1 MMRPWFSAI
10 GLVVLG
16 GIAVGLLRGLYPV
29 DVAAMRAVVLLVGLF
44 FADRLLGPVIE
55 SLVGRPASSALDD
68 RDDHT
73 P

>member
-16 GIAVGLLRGLYPV
+16 GLGVGLVRGLYPV
-29 DVAAMRAVVLLVGLF
+29 DVAATRAVVLLVGLF

-55 SLVGRPASSALDD
+55 SLVGRPASSVDD
-68 RDDHT
+68 RDDNK
-73 P
+73 

>member
-29 DVAAMRAVVLLVGLF
+29 DVAATRAVIVFIGLV

-55 SLVGRPASSALDD
+55 SLVGRPAAPGIDDPDD
-68 RDDHT
+68 RG
-73 P
+73 

>member
-16 GIAVGLLRGLYPV
+16 GLGVGLVRDLYPV
-29 DVAAMRAVVLLVGLF
+29 DVAATRAVILLVGLF

-55 SLVGRPASSALDD
+55 SLVGRPASSSVDD
-68 RDDHT
+68 RDDR

>member
-16 GIAVGLLRGLYPV
+16 GLGVGLVRGLYPV
-29 DVAAMRAVVLLVGLF
+29 DVAATRAVILLVGLF
-44 FADRLLGPVIE
+44 FADRLLGPLIE
-55 SLVGRPASSALDD
+55 SLVGRPASSSVDD
-68 RDDHT
+68 RDDR

>member
-16 GIAVGLLRGLYPV
+16 GLGVGLVRGLYPV
-29 DVAAMRAVVLLVGLF
+29 DVAATRAVILLVGLF

-55 SLVGRPASSALDD
+55 TLVGRPASSVDD
-68 RDDHT
+68 RDDGA
-73 P
+73 

>member
-16 GIAVGLLRGLYPV
+16 GIGVGLVRGLYTV
-29 DVAAMRAVVLLVGLF
+29 DVAATRAVILLVGLV

-55 SLVGRPASSALDD
+55 SLIGRPAPS
-68 RDDHT
+68 RFDDHDE
-73 P
+73 

>member
-16 GIAVGLLRGLYPV
+16 GIGVGLVRGLYPV
-29 DVAAMRAVVLLVGLF
+29 DVAATRAVILLIGLF

-55 SLVGRPASSALDD
+55 SLVGHPASSIDADDD
-68 RDDHT
+68 R